1 MKRGYTVCRNIWSN
15 KKAYITISTEKK
27 YIDVYKEKL
36 NKRVPNYFSDRLS
49 KMDKVIIYGNDNI
62 SDGFKIV
69 LLTQE
74 DILADDWC
82 FYNEEVSND
91 QNNNK

>member
-1 MKRGYTVCRNIWSN
+1 MKRGYNVRRNIWSN
-15 KKAYITISTEKK
+15 KKAYITISVEKK
-27 YIDVYKEKL
+27 YIDAYKEKL
-36 NKRVPNYFSDRLS
+36 NKRVPGYFSDRLS
-49 KMDKVIIYGNDNI
+49 KMDKVIIYGNDNL

-69 LLTQE
+69 MLTQE

>member
-1 MKRGYTVCRNIWSN
+1 MFVEIFGLIKSIYN
-15 KKAYITISTEKK
+15 YIYRKK
-27 YIDVYKEKL
+27 YIDAYKEKL

-62 SDGFKIV
+62 SDEFKIV